1 MGTGP
6 HVGEAVSDQIL
17 FDSVGWS
24 MSCCIAWRM
33 YFWLM
38 YFEEGAWG
46 AKFRAR

>member
-6 HVGEAVSDQIL
+6 QVGEAVPDQI
-17 FDSVGWS
+17 FSDRVGWS
-24 MSCCIAWRM
+24 MSSCMAWRM

-38 YFEEGAWG
+38 YFEPGAWG